1 MCFDKL
7 STQRVTLCLTYHL
20 LQYPAYISDNKRQDL
35 NSAVVFCFG
44 VVINAMQTHTQL
56 LLIVYYFILER
67 VQKWFCDC
75 NLLTDKLRR
84 CDMV

>member
-1 MCFDKL
+1 MFDL
-7 STQRVTLCLTYHL
+7 SFTSISRTHL
-20 LQYPAYISDNKRQDL
+20 RDNKRQDL

-56 LLIVYYFILER
+56 HLIVYYFILER